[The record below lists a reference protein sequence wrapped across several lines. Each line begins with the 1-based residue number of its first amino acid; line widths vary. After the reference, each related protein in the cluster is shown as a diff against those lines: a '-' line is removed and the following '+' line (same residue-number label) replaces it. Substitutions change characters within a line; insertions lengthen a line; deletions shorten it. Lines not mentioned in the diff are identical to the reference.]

1 MKTRHSEIVVGVDG
15 GGSSTRAVVV
25 GSDGTA
31 LGYAVAGSGNRT
43 AVGEEH
49 AALAITEA
57 VVRALDSAGV
67 PREAPRL
74 LAVAL
79 AGASGAGPGW
89 LTGPL
94 TENGV
99 GGRVAIEAD
108 LVAGYLSGTLAEV
121 GYAVVSGTG
130 AIAAR
135 VRHRQIE
142 AVADGLGWLL
152 GDDGSGFQIGL
163 AGVRAAAAEL
173 DGRGPATAV
182 TAGVLAE
189 LDIPASAAAEEPDDR
204 RRPRLLAALLQ
215 RVYAERPVTLARCAR
230 VVSEATTA
238 GDPVARGIVE
248 AAAAGLART
257 LLAVLD
263 LEDPGPI
270 VLGGSVLA
278 HQPLV
283 ADALRTA
290 LPEGAELTTVPDG
303 AVGSA
308 VLALAHAGFPV
319 DAERW
324 GRIHSTLGALR

>member
-15 GGSSTRAVVV
+15 GGSSTRALAIAP
-25 GSDGTA
+25 DGTA

-43 AVGEEH
+43 AVGDEH

-57 VVRALDSAGV
+57 VVRALDAADV
-67 PREAPRL
+67 PRDAPRTL
-74 LAVAL
+74 SVAL
-79 AGASGAGPGW
+79 AGASG
-89 LTGPL
+89 TGPDWL
-94 TENGV
+94 SGPLAENGV
-99 GGRVAIEAD
+99 TGRLVIEAD

-121 GYAVVSGTG
+121 GYAVVAGTG

-135 VRHRQIE
+135 VRGRQLE

-173 DGRGPATAV
+173 DGRGPATAL
-182 TAGVLAE
+182 TSGVLAE
-189 LDIPASAAAEEPDDR
+189 LDILPPSDGEERDGH
-204 RRPRLLAALLQ
+204 RRPRLLAALLR

-230 VVSEATTA
+230 VVSEAATA
-238 GDPVARGIVE
+238 GDPVARGIVD

-257 LLAVLD
+257 LIAVLD
-263 LEDPGPI
+263 VEHPGPI

-278 HQPLV
+278 HQPIV
-283 ADALRTA
+283 VDALRTA

-308 VLALAHAGFPV
+308 ILALAHAGLPV

-324 GRIHSTLGALR
+324 ARIHSTLATLR